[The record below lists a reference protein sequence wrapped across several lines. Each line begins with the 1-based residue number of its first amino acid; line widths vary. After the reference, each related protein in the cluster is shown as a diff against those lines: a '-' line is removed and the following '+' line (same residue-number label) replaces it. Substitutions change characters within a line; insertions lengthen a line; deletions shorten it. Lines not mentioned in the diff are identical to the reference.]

1 MELRELVCELISI
14 SVIHRYRIS
23 KSASK
28 VGLYFGQ
35 PRILEFI
42 IENTDCTQK
51 AVAKAMHISPASAA
65 VTLKRL
71 EKAGFITRRID
82 TADSRKNHLAVTQKG
97 VDALKEFRKICDT
110 TDEDMFKG
118 FTDEERETLH
128 RLLTRLHKNL
138 DSENVTREEIS
149 EFLSEPTTQKGS
161 DADV

>member
-1 MELRELVCELISI
+1 MELRELVRELISI

-42 IENTDCTQK
+42 TENDACTQK
-51 AVAKAMHISPASAA
+51 DVAKAMHISPASAA

-71 EKAGFITRRID
+71 EKAGFIIRSID
-82 TADSRKNHLAVTQKG
+82 TADSRKNQLTLTEKG
-97 VDALKEFRKICDT
+97 ASALKEFRKICDA
-110 TDEDMFKG
+110 TDENMFKG
-118 FTDEERETLH
+118 FSQEERETLH
-128 RLLTRLHKNL
+128 SLLSRLHKNL
-138 DSENVTREEIS
+138 DSENLTKEEIS
-149 EFLSEPTTQKGS
+149 DFLTENTTQKGS